1 MVNGKLNHQLKMYLS
16 SKDLAE
22 NSLKY
27 LPGENK
33 ENMIR
38 EELFKNFLSPFL
50 QTIKKLRE

>member
-1 MVNGKLNHQLKMYLS
+1 MVNGKLNYQLKIYLS

-27 LPGENK
+27 LRGENK

-50 QTIKKLRE
+50 QTTKKLRE

>member
-38 EELFKNFLSPFL
+38 EELYKNFLSPFL